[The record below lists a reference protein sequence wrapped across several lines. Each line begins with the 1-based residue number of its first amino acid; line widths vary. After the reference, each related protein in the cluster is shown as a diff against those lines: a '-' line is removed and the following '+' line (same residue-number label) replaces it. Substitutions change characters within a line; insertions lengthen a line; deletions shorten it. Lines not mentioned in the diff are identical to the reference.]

1 MYAILDVETTGL
13 NAKTDRIT
21 EIAIFIHDGEK
32 IVNHFESLVNPGTRI
47 PYNITML
54 TGITDEMVR
63 EAPEFPEIARKIVEL
78 TEDCILVAHNAAFD
92 YNFLRYEYKRLF
104 FDFKRKTLCTKK
116 LSQRLLPELK
126 SFGLG
131 QICKALDI
139 QNHARH
145 RAGGDARSTVK
156 LFEHLLNL
164 DRDPENISLKDL
176 KSNIPTDEIDGL
188 PEVPGVY
195 YFHDE
200 KGQIL
205 YIGKSVNIR
214 QRVLSHLSNNI
225 SKRAIEM
232 RDRSFHV
239 TYEITGSDLIAQLL
253 ESKEIK
259 RYKPLYNRSLRRCD
273 YNFGL
278 FSHTGKDGYIR
289 LEIARIKKGVLP
301 LTAYASRAEGR
312 NHLIRLINEH
322 ELCQKLCG
330 IYKTNSS
337 CFHHQ
342 IGECHGACIG
352 KETQETYNDRV
363 MDAISKFT
371 DKEKNYFI
379 IDDGKDDDELSVVKV
394 ENGRFMGFGYLN
406 QSTINGDIDLL
417 HDAVNPQEDNR
428 DARIIIKAF
437 LRKYQFDKVII
448 Y

>member
-176 KSNIPTDEIDGL
+176 KSNIPTD
-188 PEVPGVY
+188 
-195 YFHDE
+195 
-200 KGQIL
+200 
-205 YIGKSVNIR
+205 
-214 QRVLSHLSNNI
+214 
-225 SKRAIEM
+225 
-232 RDRSFHV
+232 
-239 TYEITGSDLIAQLL
+239 
-253 ESKEIK
+253 
-259 RYKPLYNRSLRRCD
+259 
-273 YNFGL
+273 
-278 FSHTGKDGYIR
+278 
-289 LEIARIKKGVLP
+289 
-301 LTAYASRAEGR
+301 
-312 NHLIRLINEH
+312 
-322 ELCQKLCG
+322 
-330 IYKTNSS
+330 
-337 CFHHQ
+337 
-342 IGECHGACIG
+342 
-352 KETQETYNDRV
+352 
-363 MDAISKFT
+363 
-371 DKEKNYFI
+371 
-379 IDDGKDDDELSVVKV
+379 
-394 ENGRFMGFGYLN
+394 
-406 QSTINGDIDLL
+406 
-417 HDAVNPQEDNR
+417 
-428 DARIIIKAF
+428 
-437 LRKYQFDKVII
+437 
-448 Y
+448 